1 MDKVFNIFDQWCKE
15 NGWTVERRENTKA
28 TFPEKVI
35 KRYPLAQNCDY
46 FKFINFFDK
55 CLSADE
61 QTWFLCEREYNK
73 ESTETEF
80 GWNDMELM
88 GLLATEDVKKEY
100 KKIESWW
107 NDYLPIVF
115 STRDGYSHFSI
126 SLCKESFGQIVEGYE
141 PMFEDALVVANS
153 LGEFLEKIMSKDIV
167 F

>member
-1 MDKVFNIFDQWCKE
+1 MDKVLNLFEQWCKD
-15 NGWTVERRENTKA
+15 NNWTVERRNDTEA
-28 TFPEKVI
+28 IFSEKVNE
-35 KRYPLAQNCDY
+35 RYPLAKKCDC

-55 CLSADE
+55 CISADQ

-88 GLLATEDVKKEY
+88 GLSATEDDQEEY
-100 KKIESWW
+100 EKIKSWW

-126 SLCKESFGQIVEGYE
+126 SLHKNSFGQIVEGYE
-141 PMFEDALVVANS
+141 PMFEDVLVVANS
-153 LGEFLEKIMSKDIV
+153 LEEFLKRIMRKDIV
-167 F
+167 L